1 MFSQAEIDKSFK
13 KYSINNKVEG
23 EIVLINDK
31 GFVVNIGGKKDAF
44 IYNEDLLN
52 KEKYNL
58 GDTIIGIIKE
68 VKDENGFVR
77 VSNKEYEFNK
87 QNEEVFNTL
96 SIGKIIEVRPTLVV
110 NGGIIAKYY
119 NFNIFIPIS
128 HLENS
133 HKKDPKFYINKLVKV
148 VIIQMEVVSKKIVA
162 SIKNYQIQEQ
172 ELKIN
177 DFWNKID
184 SSPIIKGVVK
194 KITEFGAFITVF
206 GKDCLI
212 LNKDVGYFNEKAT
225 DVFNIGSEYEFV
237 VLKTD
242 RENNKVLLG
251 YKQLKDDPRIK
262 LYKKYEVGKN
272 YTGKVVKLF
281 NYGAVIQLEENVT
294 GFLHISDA
302 EYGLVNMQ
310 EEYKIGDSVLVKVKE
325 IDLKNNKISL
335 QRKYDY
341 EYEVE

>member
-1 MFSQAEIDKSFK
+1 MLSQEEIDKSFT
-13 KYSINNKVEG
+13 KYYVNSKVEG

-44 IYNEDLLN
+44 IYNEELLN

-58 GDTIIGIIKE
+58 GDKICGIVKE

-77 VSNKEYEFNK
+77 LSNKEYEFNK
-87 QNEEVFNTL
+87 QNQEVFNSL

-119 NFNIFIPIS
+119 NFNVFIPIS

-133 HKKDPKFYINKLVKV
+133 HKKDPKYYINKLVKV
-148 VIIQMEVVSKKIVA
+148 IIIQMEVVSKKIVA
-162 SIKNYQIQEQ
+162 SIKNYEQQEK
-172 ELKIN
+172 ETMEN
-177 DFWNKID
+177 DFWNKISD
-184 SSPIIKGVVK
+184 KLIVKGIVK
-194 KITEFGAFITVF
+194 KITEFGAFVSVF
-206 GKDCLI
+206 NKDCLL
-212 LNKDVGYFNEKAT
+212 LNKDVGYFNEKAKE
-225 DVFNIGSEYEFV
+225 VFKENNEYQFII
-237 VLKTD
+237 LNAD

-251 YKQLKDDPRIK
+251 YKQLKDDPRVK
-262 LYKKYEVGKN
+262 LYKKYEPNKN
-272 YTGKVVKLF
+272 YTGEVIKLF
-281 NYGAVIQLEENVT
+281 NYGAVVKLEENVT

-302 EYGLVNMQ
+302 EYGLLNMQ
-310 EEYKIGDSVLVKVKE
+310 EQYKLGDKILVKVKE